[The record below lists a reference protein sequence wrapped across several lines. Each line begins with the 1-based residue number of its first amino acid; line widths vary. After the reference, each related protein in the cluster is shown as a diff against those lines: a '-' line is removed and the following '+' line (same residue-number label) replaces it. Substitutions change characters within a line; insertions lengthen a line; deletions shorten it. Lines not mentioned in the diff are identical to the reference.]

1 MAINSYNS
9 FAKKKQN
16 RFNNPFIFINTRII
30 YSLVTLSINAL
41 YSILLVA
48 KQHEVRMAEEKAL
61 FLE

>member
-1 MAINSYNS
+1 MVLQ
-9 FAKKKQN
+9 KKKQN
-16 RFNNPFIFINTRII
+16 RFNNPFIFLNTRII

-48 KQHEVRMAEEKAL
+48 KQHEVQMAEEKAL